1 MNNNIINENTITSLE
16 ILSQLALSPEEQK
29 QAMADLED
37 MVEFVHKMQE
47 VDTAGEEPLSHIFPV
62 CNVFREDKE
71 IAEQDSER
79 NLQSDI
85 QAELQSNLQSILLAN
100 APARQGDFFEV
111 PRTI

>member
-1 MNNNIINENTITSLE
+1 MSEKLINQDTISSLE

-47 VDTAGEEPLSHIFPV
+47 VDTTGEEPLSHIVPM
-62 CNVFREDKE
+62 CNVFREDDE
-71 IAEQDSER
+71 VTEPDTEGR
-79 NLQSDI
+79 M
-85 QAELQSNLQSILLAN
+85 LAN
-100 APARQGDFFEV
+100 APVRRGEFFEV